1 MHNEGVPPVS
11 ARSALSVVAL
21 ASVAALGLSGCSSG
35 SDDPAPAA
43 TSSPTAATSS
53 ASTSPSP
60 TTDVSVPAGT
70 ELTAPGSTLSFGA
83 PATVVFEPKRGR
95 GTVLQLTVRAVR
107 QGRVSDFA
115 GFILDDPYERNAA
128 YYYAA
133 VSVKNIGQGVVGG
146 VPVPLWGVNDAN
158 TLLPAVSFT
167 TRYPR
172 CPSRAL
178 PARFAPAASLSTCL
192 VYLSPRRGRLTSVSY
207 RPSQQADPITWT
219 GDIAAPTPTRKPSTP
234 ESKPTKKPSKKPAA
248 KKR

>member
-1 MHNEGVPPVS
+1 VHNEGVPPVF

-21 ASVAALGLSGCSSG
+21 TGVAALGVCGCSSG
-35 SDDPAPAA
+35 SQAPDAA
-43 TSSPTAATSS
+43 TSSPAAHTSL

-70 ELTAPGSTLSFGA
+70 ELTAAGSTLTFGA
-83 PATVVFEPKRGR
+83 PANVVFEPKRGR

-128 YYYAA
+128 YYYAT
-133 VSVKNIGQGVVGG
+133 VSVKNIGEGVVGG
-146 VPVPLWGVNDAN
+146 VPVPLLGVNAAN
-158 TLLPAVSFT
+158 TLLPAVTFT

-172 CPSRAL
+172 CPSRPL

-192 VYLSPRRGRLTSVSY
+192 VYLSPRRGALTSVSY
-207 RPSQQADPITWT
+207 RPSQQVDPITWT
-219 GDIAAPTPTRKPSTP
+219 GAVAAPAPT
-234 ESKPTKKPSKKPAA
+234 KPSKPDSKHTRKRTA